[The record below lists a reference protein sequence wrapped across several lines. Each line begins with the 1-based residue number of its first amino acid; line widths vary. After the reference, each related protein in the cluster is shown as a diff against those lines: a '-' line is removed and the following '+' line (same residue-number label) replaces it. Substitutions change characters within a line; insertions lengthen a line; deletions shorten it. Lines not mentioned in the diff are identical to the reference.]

1 MNVDVVAVSK
11 QFPGT
16 LALDSV
22 SMSIRAGEIHALIGE
37 NGAGKSTLIK
47 VIGGAITPDSGHVSI
62 DGVHQNFATPR
73 HALKAGIHII
83 HQELMMF
90 PQLSVAE
97 NIFLG
102 NEPQL
107 KIVRRK
113 QWEEKA
119 LSLLESLGH
128 PVNPRTLVEN
138 LSVADQQM
146 IEIAR
151 ALSQEA
157 QVLILD
163 EPTSVIAGDE
173 VEMLLNRCR
182 ELRDSNVAILYISH
196 RLEEIFEISDKITVL
211 KDGKHVVTR
220 PTRELNQYS
229 LTELM
234 VGRPVKDRFPPK
246 REIGEP
252 DRVVLEVRNLVSP
265 PHVLDGNFELKEGE
279 ILGLGGLVGAGR
291 SELAEAVFGARKV
304 KSGTVKLY
312 GNEVTGSLPIEM
324 IKRGVGFVSEDRQT
338 TGLLKL
344 LDIASNISVA
354 TLEQFCK
361 RNLIDRHKERTV
373 AREEI
378 ERFSI
383 AAPGP
388 EAPVATLSGGNQQ
401 KTLLSRW
408 SRVAKLV
415 LILDEPTRG
424 VDVGA
429 KTEIYRIIYS
439 LANAGVSILLISS
452 EMTELIAIADRVAVM
467 REGRITGLL
476 ERDQVSEN
484 SILRLAMGTG

>member
-246 REIGEP
+246 REFGEP
-252 DRVVLEVRNLVSP
+252 DRVILEVRNLVSP

-324 IKRGVGFVSEDRQT
+324 IKRGVGFVSEDRQS